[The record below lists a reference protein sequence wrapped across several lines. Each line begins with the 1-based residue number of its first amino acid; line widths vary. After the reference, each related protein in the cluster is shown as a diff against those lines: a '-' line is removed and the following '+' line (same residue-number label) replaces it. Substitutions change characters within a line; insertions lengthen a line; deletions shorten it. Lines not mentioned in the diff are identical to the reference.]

1 MKEAALDISLHL
13 GAAADNPHEAAD
25 ANSKRQRKRV
35 EDHRKFSANFR
46 NGEVDF
52 SVISPAL
59 NRADA
64 QRVMGEGANPHPRSE
79 SLCRF

>member
-1 MKEAALDISLHL
+1 MAPPWELARKQRQVNEAV
-13 GAAADNPHEAAD
+13 GASN
-25 ANSKRQRKRV
+25 KRQRKRV
-35 EDHRKFSANFR
+35 KSHRKFSANFR

-64 QRVMGEGANPHPRSE
+64 QRVMREGANPHPRSE